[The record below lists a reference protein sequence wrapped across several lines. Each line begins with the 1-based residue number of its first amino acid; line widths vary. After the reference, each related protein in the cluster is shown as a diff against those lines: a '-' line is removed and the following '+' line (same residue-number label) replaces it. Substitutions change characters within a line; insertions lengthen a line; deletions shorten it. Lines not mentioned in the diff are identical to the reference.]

1 MNTTETENTAE
12 TISKTKEPIGQT
24 KKCKYCKSEIDKK
37 AKVCPICRKKQ
48 KKHHF
53 FGIAIIL
60 IIIIA
65 IAGVIV
71 SNDDEPKDANTGE
84 VKDFFKKGEVVE
96 LNNIKTTFIDVF
108 EYDTA
113 NLFKPDDGNVYVL
126 CEFLIENNSED
137 EITVSSLMS
146 FDAYFDGF
154 ATNQSISALAADET
168 KSQLD
173 ATIASGKK
181 LQGIIGYEV
190 KKDWKE
196 IEIRFSPS
204 YWGKDIIFKYNR

>member
-1 MNTTETENTAE
+1 MNTTKNENAAE
-12 TISKTKEPIGQT
+12 TISKTKEPMGKQ

-37 AKVCPICRKKQ
+37 AKVCPFCRKKQ

-53 FGIAIIL
+53 FGIAFIL

-65 IAGVIV
+65 IGGVIA

-84 VKDFFKKGEVVE
+84 VKEFFKKGEVVE
-96 LNNIKTTFIDVF
+96 LNNIKTTLIDVF

-113 NLFKPDDGNVYVL
+113 NLFNPDDGNVYVV

-137 EITVSSLMS
+137 EITVSSIMC

-154 ATNQSISALAADET
+154 ATNQSMAALSADES
-168 KSQLD
+168 KKQLD